1 MRPKLMFISYSDVT
15 HMDTPLE
22 QKLEALLFWKGE
34 PVTRKWLGQALGMT
48 EGMVSD
54 GLVVLE
60 EKLKDRG
67 LSLLIKEDEVTLGTK
82 KEFSDLIEKVTKE
95 ELNRDIGKAGLETLA
110 IVLYKGPISR
120 RDIDYIRGVNS
131 NFILR
136 NLMIRGLVEK
146 VQNEQDQRS
155 FLYKPTFE
163 LLSHLG
169 VSKIDMLP
177 EFEAVK
183 QELEVFETSHK
194 EMDGAEQTKEEVI
207 QMDATQEHNG

>member
-1 MRPKLMFISYSDVT
+1 
-15 HMDTPLE
+15 MDNEKPLE
-22 QKLEALLFWKGE
+22 QKIEALLFWKGE
-34 PVTRKWLGQALGMT
+34 PVTRKWLSQALGIT
-48 EGMVSD
+48 EGMVND
-54 GLVVLE
+54 GILALE

-67 LSLLIKEDEVTLGTK
+67 LSLLIKEDEITLGTRK
-82 KEFSDLIEKVTKE
+82 DFSDLIEKVTKE
-95 ELNRDIGKAGLETLA
+95 ELSRDIGRAGVETLA

-146 VQNEQDQRS
+146 VTNENDQRS
-155 FLYKPTFE
+155 FLYKPTFD

-169 VSKIDMLP
+169 IEKIEMLP

-183 QELEVFETSHK
+183 KELEAFEKAEDAK
-194 EMDGAEQTKEEVI
+194 EQAEITNDQHAGE
-207 QMDATQEHNG
+207 

>member
-1 MRPKLMFISYSDVT
+1 
-15 HMDTPLE
+15 MDTAHEQPLE

-34 PVTRKWLGQALGMT
+34 PVSRKWLAQALSIT
-48 EGMVSD
+48 EGMVND

-67 LSLLIKEDEVTLGTK
+67 LSLLLKEDEVTLGTK

-110 IVLYKGPISR
+110 IILYKGPVSR

-136 NLMIRGLVEK
+136 NLMIRGLIEK
-146 VQNEQDQRS
+146 VTNPEDQRS

-169 VSKIDMLP
+169 VEKIEMLP

-183 QELEVFETSHK
+183 QELEAFEATHK
-194 EMDGAEQTKEEVI
+194 EEDSKGGDAEPVI
-207 QMDATQEHNG
+207 QTESAEESAIEEQV

>member
-1 MRPKLMFISYSDVT
+1 MTFRSNRKIWIYHV
-15 HMDTPLE
+15 MDNQGQDKTLE
-22 QKLEALLFWKGE
+22 QKIEALLFWKGE
-34 PVTRKWLGQALGMT
+34 PVTRKWLSQALGIT
-48 EGMVSD
+48 EGMVND
-54 GLVVLE
+54 GLVLLE

-67 LSLLIKEDEVTLGTK
+67 LSLLEKEDEVALGTR

-95 ELNRDIGKAGLETLA
+95 ELSRDIGRAGVETLA

-146 VQNEQDQRS
+146 VTNEKDQRS
-155 FLYKPTFE
+155 FLYKPTFD

-169 VSKIDMLP
+169 IEKIEMLP

-183 QELEVFETSHK
+183 KELEAFEK
-194 EMDGAEQTKEEVI
+194 AEEAKEEVTTNEN
-207 QMDATQEHNG
+207 AGA